1 MEPLQNTV
9 NSIQYA
15 SAAELGRI
23 LEDYNKDAFQKYD
36 WSLLSVKASYSSLV
50 SAIEDAYSQCKLYLD
65 YGNET
70 MDVLD
75 CRTGEQRL
83 LNVRQALT
91 NLRIAKDFFDNP
103 PTVENPNSE
112 GIIIDKERIA
122 SWDKPVYTADEIKV
136 LLGVSDS
143 TFRRWLNGGW
153 IPYTQMEGSDKKFI
167 QKEHL
172 LAFLNNPKIF
182 YPSTK

>member
-1 MEPLQNTV
+1 MEQASTLITR
-9 NSIQYA
+9 IQYA
-15 SAAELGRI
+15 SAKELGDI
-23 LEDYNKDAFQKYD
+23 LDGINREAFQEND
-36 WSLLSVKASYSSLV
+36 WNSLSVKASYSDYLSTV
-50 SAIEDAYSQCKLYLD
+50 IESWNQCKTYLD

-75 CRTGEQRL
+75 CKTGEERI

-91 NLRIAKDFFDNP
+91 NLRIAKDFFENP

-112 GIIIDKERIA
+112 GISVHTD
-122 SWDKPVYTADEIKV
+122 SMVWDKPVYTADEVKA
-136 LLGVSDS
+136 LLNLSDS
-143 TFRRWLNGGW
+143 TFRRWMNGGW

-182 YPSTK
+182 YPSSK